1 MAGNPKIQVG
11 ALNVAAS
18 PHPTGV
24 YRRLL
29 DSAAEVE
36 VHLHGSDWGKIT
48 SVTPLEDRPELLVGR
63 VLLWAHI
70 DKDGKWLNKKKNV
83 EATAD
88 EKKRIV
94 LPPDIEPNF
103 RSFYFVFHEP
113 KHRLV
118 VEFRNELDQTF
129 GPSRAEMF
137 FARLFNHPSLS
148 EVGVEVA
155 VTVIPTEDALDKIF
169 HIPRLRWLRIHNT
182 RPNPEDLSEE
192 AEALHARLK
201 AMGAK
206 SQDLELAKAAKVVT
220 LQPDEEIKS
229 LANAAAVDGF
239 VEGRGKTETGANV
252 FESTKLHPKVVELEV
267 HGGSSFTAFLSTLFN
282 FL

>member
-1 MAGNPKIQVG
+1 MASNPKIVVG
-11 ALNVAAS
+11 AVNVAAS

-29 DSAAEVE
+29 DLAADVE
-36 VHLHGSDWGKIT
+36 VHLRGSDWGKIT
-48 SVTPLEDRPELLVGR
+48 AVTELEDRPELLVGR
-63 VLLWAHI
+63 VLVWAHI

-83 EATAD
+83 EATPD

-103 RSFYFVFHEP
+103 RSFYFAFHEP

-118 VEFRNELDQTF
+118 VELRNELGQTF

-137 FARLFNHPSLS
+137 FARLFNHPSLR
-148 EVGVEVA
+148 EIGVEVA
-155 VTVIPTEDALDKIF
+155 VTVVPTEDALDKIYN
-169 HIPRLRWLRIHNT
+169 IPRLRWLRIHNT
-182 RPNPEDLSEE
+182 RPNSEDLSDE
-192 AEALHARLK
+192 AEVLHARLK

-206 SQDLELAKAAKVVT
+206 SQDLELVKAAKVRT
-220 LQPDEEIKS
+220 LKPDDEIKT
-229 LANAAAVDGF
+229 LAAAAAIDGF
-239 VEGRGKTETGANV
+239 VEGNGKTEAGANV

-267 HGGSSFTAFLSTLFN
+267 QGGSSFTAFLSSLLN
-282 FL
+282 LL

>member
-1 MAGNPKIQVG
+1 MAGDPKIQVG

-18 PHPTGV
+18 PHPAGV

-29 DSAAEVE
+29 DLAADVE
-36 VHLHGSDWGKIT
+36 IHLHGSDWGKIT
-48 SVTPLEDRPELLVGR
+48 AVTPLEDRPELLFGR

-83 EATAD
+83 EATAV
-88 EKKRIV
+88 EKQGVV

-118 VEFRNELDQTF
+118 VEFKNELGQTF
-129 GPSRAEMF
+129 GPSRAEKF
-137 FARLFNHPSLS
+137 FARLFNHPTLK
-148 EVGVEVA
+148 EVEVEVA
-155 VTVIPTEDALDKIF
+155 VTVIPTEDALDRIF

-182 RPNPEDLSEE
+182 RPNAEDLSEE
-192 AEALHARLK
+192 AEALHNRLR

-220 LQPDEEIKS
+220 LKPDDEIKA
-229 LANAAAVDGF
+229 LADAATIDGF
-239 VEGRGKTETGANV
+239 VEGRGKTEAGANV
-252 FESTKLHPKVVELEV
+252 FESTKLHPKVVEFEV
-267 HGGSSFTAFLSTLFN
+267 QGGSSFTAFLSSL
-282 FL
+282 LSLL